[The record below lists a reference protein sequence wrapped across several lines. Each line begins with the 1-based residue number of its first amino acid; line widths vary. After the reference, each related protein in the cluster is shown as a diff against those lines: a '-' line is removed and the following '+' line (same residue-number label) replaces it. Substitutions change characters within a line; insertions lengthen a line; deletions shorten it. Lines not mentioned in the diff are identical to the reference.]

1 MDILKKIKEYFYEY
15 EGIDPNGIIYSDY
28 LPNESVNYAIH
39 KLPMQEGDTLRSYT
53 GGDKLKQFA
62 FAFDII
68 TPYSTANTVRND
80 KNIQFLIELQD
91 WIENNNRINVLPE
104 IENPQRIEIL
114 QSGFLFNVD
123 TDSMNAVYRMTA
135 RLVYYQERKF

>member
-1 MDILKKIKEYFYEY
+1 MDILTKIKEYFYEY
-15 EGIDPNGIIYSDY
+15 EKLDQNGIIYSDY

-39 KLPMQEGDTLRSYT
+39 KLPMQEGDILRSYT